1 MAENPKQSGGI
12 PAKRSRNE
20 IAEIIGSIGVAALIG
35 GYLRYSFQGEL
46 LIASKVILIAGG
58 VLLLAGIILGFGG
71 ILQFFSRRSSKL
83 GTNTVV
89 LAVAVLAIL
98 AVLNYLGNTHHKR
111 FDLTTE
117 KLYTLSDQTKTTVG
131 GLRQDVTVVRFAN
144 QADPQ
149 LNDLMAEYKNLSAH
163 IKFQNIDPREKP
175 EVAKQYGV
183 TRMGDAVVAAG
194 EHRQNLEP
202 AGENGYAEED
212 ITSAIIKVTRDKIKM
227 VCFVTGHGEKSLS
240 DDSAKGYT
248 LADQGLKKEAYNTN
262 SLNLVTSNGV
272 PSDCDVVVIAG
283 PTQAFF
289 PQEEM
294 MLGKYLDGGGK
305 VLIEIDPE
313 TDPKL
318 DEILQ
323 SWNIALGSNV
333 VVDASGAG
341 RLLGLGPAVPLV
353 IEYGDSP
360 ITKTL
365 QGGMTFFALARTV
378 SLADKGKIDP
388 QGVELLKTSPRSFT
402 IPNLKQKEV
411 TFDPKTDTPGPLS
424 LGVAASRKSSDT
436 GGNKGRL
443 VVIGDSDFAENQ
455 WVGQQHN
462 GDLFYNTIDWLAQ
475 DESLISIR
483 PKTATN
489 RRVTLTAGQ
498 ATVLRWLDLFF
509 LPGIVI
515 LAGITIW
522 WKRR

>member
-1 MAENPKQSGGI
+1 MADNPKSSSGG
-12 PAKRSRNE
+12 PVKRSLNE
-20 IAEIIGSIGVAALIG
+20 WAEIIGSIGVAALIG

-46 LIASKVILIAGG
+46 LIASKVILISGG
-58 VLLLAGIILGFGG
+58 VLLLAGVVLGFGG

-83 GTNTVV
+83 GTNTTV
-89 LAVAVLAIL
+89 LTLAVLAIFG
-98 AVLNYLGNTHHKR
+98 VLNYLGNTHHKR

-117 KLYTLSDQTKTTVG
+117 KLYTLSDQTKKAVG
-131 GLRQDVTVVRFAN
+131 GLQQDVNIVRFAP
-144 QADPQ
+144 QADTQ
-149 LNDLMAEYKNLSAH
+149 LNDLMAEYKNLSPH

-183 TRMGDAVVAAG
+183 TRLGDTVVTAG

-202 AGENGYAEED
+202 SPQGGYSEED
-212 ITSAIIKVTRDKIKM
+212 VTSAIIKVTREKIKM
-227 VCFVTGHGEKSLS
+227 VCFTTGHGEKALS
-240 DDSAKGYT
+240 QDDAKGYS
-248 LADQGLKKEAYNTN
+248 LVDQGLKKEAYNTN
-262 SLNLVTSNGV
+262 SINLVTSNGV
-272 PSDCDVVVIAG
+272 PADCDLLVIAG

-294 MLGKYLDGGGK
+294 MVAKYLGAGGK
-305 VLIEIDPE
+305 TLIEVDPE

-318 DEILQ
+318 DDIFQ
-323 SWNIALGSNV
+323 DWNIAVGSNV

-341 RLLGLGPAVPLV
+341 RLFGIGPAVPLV
-353 IEYGDSP
+353 IDYGESP

-365 QGGMTFFALARTV
+365 QGGMTFFELARTV
-378 SLADKGKIDP
+378 SIADKAKAEP
-388 QGVELLKTSPRSFT
+388 QAVELLKTSQRSFT

-411 TFDPKTDTPGPLS
+411 TFDPKTDTAGPLS
-424 LGVAASRKSSDT
+424 LGVAASRMSGDST
-436 GGNKGRL
+436 ERL
-443 VVIGDSDFAENQ
+443 AVIGNSSFAENQ
-455 WVGQQHN
+455 WIGLQHN
-462 GDLFYNTIDWLAQ
+462 GDLFFNTIDWLAQ

-483 PKTATN
+483 PKAATN
-489 RRVTLTAGQ
+489 RRVSMTAAQ